1 MIFSESFITNDG
13 YSLFNRAASTN
24 KSIIWGSVY
33 TSSLDSDGFSD
44 EVMHAMTSAN
54 FGTYTSSGSVT
65 SSFFDTSSNIS
76 HIYCDL
82 NNRTYDGVAR
92 TLGIWA
98 KIQGDSQSVLVVVA
112 RCGTGTVPTTVN
124 PISRGLLRV
133 QVDVS
138 ITFTDYQAQSI
149 EVISGYYAPAQALQ
163 ENNNRLS
170 QIEGDVVDL
179 DDRVTVL
186 EEDSGPDM
194 TRFVSCHAQGSA
206 TTGDSQIIYGV
217 KTFKDDI
224 KTLSIVPDIS
234 AGGSLGGSIGDLNV
248 RFSYLFVDKCNTN
261 TLVSATNNY
270 INIQSSLIPIDNH
283 DAAIG
288 LGKKS
293 QDVLYHIKDSDYYF
307 THAYID
313 TVYTHGSILPIS
325 SSSTSNPDSSIG
337 RAYNPSAT
345 ITSPT
350 YLKLYSRGVETNSI
364 YAYIYSTGSYSGT
377 SSVLSYKKRST
388 IQMITSTLNL
398 TLSGIEDEKDNNSNV
413 LLDTYDVNIWR
424 NPFSAGNKDCI
435 YVRANQSDP
444 SSSSTWKNDWV
455 YATKIKVQGFDLEL
469 DPYTTQG
476 GVQRG
481 NGNLTLKNGI
491 ITLGDE
497 GGDPSHYVSL
507 SHSYEVLS
515 SNSYREWL
523 NISAGLSAEYV
534 KPSIGIVKGQS
545 ICNIGK
551 SSEPFTNTYL
561 EKLHIVYYTAS
572 SSSSC
577 DVQYKDESTTSTQDL
592 WLNISGK
599 VHLTSNEFKVGNYSN
614 DNDNLHFVYSNDSL
628 DIDKKVKLDSL
639 ATSVIEGKTTSGV
652 IEIRRSLVPGVGY
665 NVDLGNYIYH
675 YKNIYTDKLHIYK
688 VGNDSQKDY
697 TDALLFIDTDNTNLH
712 TSSSYHENGKYCTRL
727 AFKSQNNLTVAD
739 SNANDY
745 VLDLKYISESLSL
758 ENNST
763 VRVCVGALI
772 YAFPTFLN
780 HFPVYT
786 PTGTVLW
793 VSGTGTD
800 VINSSNPG
808 SNKFSFSE
816 AELFCNNNGGT
827 SNGSTYWIKVSKYL
841 SKGTYRLLHGAG
853 HTSLGDL
860 VSFNIPF
867 LLQKISDDWEE

>member
-1 MIFSESFITNDG
+1 MIFTESFITNNG
-13 YSLFNRAASTN
+13 YSLFNRAASTD

-82 NNRTYDGVAR
+82 NNRNYDGVAR
-92 TLGIWA
+92 TIGIWA
-98 KIQGDSQSVLVVVA
+98 KIQGDSQSVLAVVA

-133 QVDVS
+133 QVDLS

-186 EEDSGPDM
+186 EEDAGPDM

-206 TTGDSQIIYGV
+206 TTGDSQTIYGV
-217 KTFKDDI
+217 KTFKNDI
-224 KTLSIVPDIS
+224 KTLSIMPDVS
-234 AGGSLGGSIGDLNV
+234 GSLGGNIGNENV
-248 RFSYLFVDKCNTN
+248 RFTNLYVDYCNTN
-261 TLVSATNNY
+261 TIVSALYNY
-270 INIQSSLIPIDNH
+270 IDIKSSLIPFDTSLGSS
-283 DAAIG
+283 IG

-293 QDVLYHIKDSDYYF
+293 QDVYHRSSDRYF
-307 THAYID
+307 TYAYID

-364 YAYIYSTGSYSGT
+364 DAYTYSTGSYSGT
-377 SSVLSYKKRST
+377 SSVISYKRRST
-388 IQMITSTLNL
+388 LQMITSKLNL
-398 TLSGIEDEKDNNSNV
+398 TLSGIEDEKDNNGII
-413 LLDTYDVNIWR
+413 LLDTYDINISR

-435 YVRANQSDP
+435 YVSANQSDP

-469 DPYTTQG
+469 DPYTTSG
-476 GVQRG
+476 GAQRG

-491 ITLGDE
+491 ITLGNE
-497 GGDPSHYVSL
+497 GSNPSHYVSL
-507 SHSYEVLS
+507 SHSSEVLS

-523 NISAGLSAEYV
+523 NISAGLSAEYI
-534 KPSIGIVKGQS
+534 KPRVGIVKGQT
-545 ICNIGK
+545 ICNIGT

-577 DVQYKDESTTSTQDL
+577 DIQYKNESTTSAQDL

-599 VHLTSNEFKVGNYSN
+599 VHLTSNEFKIGNSSN
-614 DNDNLHFVYSNDSL
+614 DTSNLHFVYSNSSL
-628 DIDKKVKLDSL
+628 DIDKKVRFDSL
-639 ATSVIEGKTTSGV
+639 ATNIIEGKTANQA
-652 IEIRRSLVPGVGY
+652 IEIRRSIVPGSGY
-665 NVDLGNYIYH
+665 SVNLGSSAYH
-675 YKNIYTDKLHIYK
+675 YKNIYTDKLHIYI
-688 VGNDSQKDY
+688 VGNSSQKDY
-697 TDALLFIDTDNTNLH
+697 TDTLLFIDTDNTKSH
-712 TSSSYHENGKYCTRL
+712 PSSSYPENGIYCTRL

-745 VLDLKYISESLSL
+745 VIDLKYISESLSL
-758 ENNST
+758 GNSST
-763 VRVCVGALI
+763 VRVRVGALI

-780 HFPVYT
+780 NFPVYT
-786 PTGTVLW
+786 PTGTILW
-793 VSGTGTD
+793 VSGTGSD
-800 VINSSNPG
+800 VINSSNA
-808 SNKFSFSE
+808 SDNKFSFSE
-816 AELFCNNNGGT
+816 AELYCNNNGGT
-827 SNGSTYWIKVSKYL
+827 TNGSTYWIKVSKYL

-867 LLQKISDDWEE
+867 LLQKISDDWE